1 MSVGLKIFIVILF
14 FALVLIFGER
24 LVQWDV
30 FGPRVSGIFSS
41 TPEIKKEV
49 RSLMEKQNLRLS
61 LEEWKNGM
69 LHASS
74 TGETGIQYLAYHEDV
89 LTTPRFY
96 VVCEISE
103 GERNHYRIQEG
114 TEVFQAIRK
123 YHKRLMEERK
133 DDDGVYNWPN

>member
-1 MSVGLKIFIVILF
+1 MSVALKIFGVILF
-14 FALVLIFGER
+14 FALVLVFGER

-41 TPEIKKEV
+41 NPEIKGEV
-49 RSLMEKQNLRLS
+49 RRLVEDENLRLS

-69 LHASS
+69 LHAPSAE
-74 TGETGIQYLAYHEDV
+74 ETGIQYLAYHEDV

-114 TEVFQAIRK
+114 TEVFQAIRE
-123 YHKRLMEERK
+123 YHKRLMEERN
-133 DDDGVYNWPN
+133 DDGVYNWPN